1 MFYRVSNGGTPIADE
16 LVKIDSKNG
25 YTSSIG
31 GHVYLGITVNNAK
44 NYQGLLAI
52 SYAMDWAGDSGPV
65 NITVSGGVRGQI
77 YACGMGVVFCGI
89 NISDDTVSISS
100 DAYVPNHSCN
110 SQLTVF
116 GI

>member
-25 YTSSIG
+25 YNSSLG

-44 NYQGLLAI
+44 NYHGLLAV

-89 NISDDTVSISS
+89 NISDDTVSVSS
-100 DAYVPNHSCN
+100 DAYVPGHSCN
-110 SQLTVF
+110 SQLSVF
-116 GI
+116 GM